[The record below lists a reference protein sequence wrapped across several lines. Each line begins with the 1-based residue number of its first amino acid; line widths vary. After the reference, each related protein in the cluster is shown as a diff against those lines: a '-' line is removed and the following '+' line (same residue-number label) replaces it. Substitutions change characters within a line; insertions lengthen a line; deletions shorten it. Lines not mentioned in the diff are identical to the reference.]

1 MKVSFSG
8 VSFNPRK
15 PEKKNK
21 PEEKKLM
28 SQNVNKQLS
37 KAKTGAII
45 GLFLLPTLGVVKHC
59 STANNDP
66 NNIVIVDEPSDTT
79 ERENYIEKSDAS
91 FYVVKSGD
99 TPAGIAKKHG
109 ISTRRLLAQNGM
121 DSKSVIYPKDTLLIP
136 PSYTAQNIETLGDVA
151 KMSGMGTEYL
161 DALIGFEQ
169 LHNSVYKD
177 RNGNETIGVGHL
189 VKPDERSL
197 YRGRTLSDAEVYTL
211 LAQDILDIESDLQTV
226 INEEAY
232 KNMPSKLKESVFD
245 LAFNKGIGAISDN
258 ENLLNAL
265 NEQDYP
271 AAVANLTQDYSVV
284 TNAKGEKVK
293 KPAAGLSKRRLY
305 NIANASEIFKNGMPD
320 VVAISA
326 TEVYNRGL
334 KYLEEEKNRGEISSS
349 AYENVVKEYK
359 NLAYE
364 WTDGKLGEKGEV
376 SVKKADKTDKGGKPS
391 AANITN
397 PMDNSKTIFL
407 NGHKTNWTVNSLYED
422 WNKTAKR
429 QLRYVKRPMPEIDK
443 NGNIT
448 ALVKTHTP
456 AGKGK
461 LSGHTIIINPGHGGA
476 MNCKEKNGTLNVNF
490 DPGTSNAVMS
500 KQNPNL
506 ETNNFIGNGGK
517 SLEEWVVN
525 QRIAD
530 ELVEKLTKE
539 GAKVIYV
546 QGSVYSA
553 MKAIRNIE
561 AKNKTDLFV
570 SLHSNSSG
578 GKRGI
583 HVYANNRGGLD
594 KEDSVLAKSI
604 VDNLNEHSWFRGI
617 TEQKSKSL
625 GVLSSGPTKT
635 SPVPGVLIETGDL
648 KNESD
653 VANLN
658 SRNFKTQLINS
669 ILDGITDY
677 LE

>member
-1 MKVSFSG
+1 
-8 VSFNPRK
+8 
-15 PEKKNK
+15 
-21 PEEKKLM
+21 
-28 SQNVNKQLS
+28 
-37 KAKTGAII
+37 
-45 GLFLLPTLGVVKHC
+45 
-59 STANNDP
+59 
-66 NNIVIVDEPSDTT
+66 
-79 ERENYIEKSDAS
+79 
-91 FYVVKSGD
+91 
-99 TPAGIAKKHG
+99 
-109 ISTRRLLAQNGM
+109 
-121 DSKSVIYPKDTLLIP
+121 
-136 PSYTAQNIETLGDVA
+136 
-151 KMSGMGTEYL
+151 
-161 DALIGFEQ
+161 
-169 LHNSVYKD
+169 
-177 RNGNETIGVGHL
+177 
-189 VKPDERSL
+189 
-197 YRGRTLSDAEVYTL
+197 
-211 LAQDILDIESDLQTV
+211 
-226 INEEAY
+226 
-232 KNMPSKLKESVFD
+232 
-245 LAFNKGIGAISDN
+245 
-258 ENLLNAL
+258 
-265 NEQDYP
+265 
-271 AAVANLTQDYSVV
+271 
-284 TNAKGEKVK
+284 
-293 KPAAGLSKRRLY
+293 
-305 NIANASEIFKNGMPD
+305 
-320 VVAISA
+320 
-326 TEVYNRGL
+326 
-334 KYLEEEKNRGEISSS
+334 
-349 AYENVVKEYK
+349 
-359 NLAYE
+359 
-364 WTDGKLGEKGEV
+364 
-376 SVKKADKTDKGGKPS
+376 
-391 AANITN
+391 
-397 PMDNSKTIFL
+397 
-407 NGHKTNWTVNSLYED
+407 
-422 WNKTAKR
+422 
-429 QLRYVKRPMPEIDK
+429 MPEIDK

-604 VDNLNEHSWFRGI
+604 VDNLNEHSWFRGKKKK
-617 TEQKSKSL
+617 KSKSL